1 MKKSLVLLTAVT
13 ALALTSCSNDEVIDS
28 QSPMAIGF
36 DSYVGKTTRAT
47 DASKTNMQYINVY
60 GYIGDAT
67 PVKVFDGTQVNYT
80 NAQWTYSPLQY
91 WIAGK
96 NYFFTAVGSPVA
108 QGNRKYTYTWAADAD
123 LPSAT
128 AGFCGT
134 GTISMDNAAA
144 NGNEDVVYAYAT
156 KPTPETITKDPG
168 KVEFVFHHALS
179 RVRFTFHNAMESSS
193 YSINVKDVSIVN
205 AFSNGNLTLGAET
218 PEWTNQ
224 GGSATLTM
232 TDGNF
237 LTPGPAVLGKDVVSA
252 TKFIIPGTSTLK
264 ISFTVDLMVNG
275 TVVATYNHSSQPLTA
290 EDMSFV
296 PGHSYNF
303 VASLTP
309 KNIDPDNQMFPI
321 EFNVDNVDD
330 WEEEGDKTVTL
341 PEKKDSEET
350 PGA

>member
-28 QSPMAIGF
+28 QAPMAIGF
-36 DSYVGKTTRAT
+36 DSFVGKTTRAT

-67 PVKVFDGTQVNYT
+67 PAKIFDGTQVKNGN
-80 NAQWTYSPLQY
+80 NAWTYSPLQY

-108 QGNRKYTYTWAADAD
+108 QVNRKYSYTWVGDAD
-123 LPSAT
+123 LPRT
-128 AGFCGT
+128 TDNFHGT
-134 GTISMDNAAA
+134 GTIAMDNAAA

-156 KPTPETITKDPG
+156 KTTPDAITADPG
-168 KVEFVFHHALS
+168 KVDFEFHHALS
-179 RVRFTFHNAMESSS
+179 RVKFTFRNAMESSS

-205 AFSNGNLTLGAET
+205 AFSNGNMTLGVQS

-224 GGSATLTM
+224 SGPATLKM
-232 TDGNF
+232 DNNNF
-237 LTPGPAVLGKDVVSA
+237 ITKGPAALGNDVVSA
-252 TKFIIPGTSTLK
+252 TKFIIPGTCTLK

-275 TVVATYNHSSQPLTA
+275 IVVATYNHTSQPLTA
-290 EDMSFV
+290 EDMAFV

-303 VASLTP
+303 VASLNP

-321 EFNVDNVDD
+321 EFNVTSVDV
-330 WEEEGDKTVTL
+330 WEEEADKTVTL
-341 PEKKDSEET
+341 PEKKDPEET